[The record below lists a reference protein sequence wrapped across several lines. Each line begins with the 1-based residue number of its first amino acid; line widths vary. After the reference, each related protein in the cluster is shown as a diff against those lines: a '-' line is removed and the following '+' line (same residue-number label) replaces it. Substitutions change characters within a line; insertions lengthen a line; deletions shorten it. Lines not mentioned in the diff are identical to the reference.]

1 MSETKEITPKIVAE
15 LLAEAV
21 PEGLKL
27 IDIEQRLDVSRRHR
41 PDIKAALA
49 DLREAQ
55 QARQGREG
63 RWFSRSKT
71 AGDAPAQGERRVSGR
86 LRVFPSGRAEAL
98 PDDGGRAV
106 RIRAED
112 LGPALD
118 SDQVIVDCW
127 TDWNGPRGRV
137 IEVTERGRRRVTGLI
152 TGSQS
157 AQAWTLEPDD
167 PRLGARISLD
177 SLGNAAVG
185 ESVVAQIT
193 VYPDQLGGE
202 VRAKVTH
209 RLGDP
214 ADPRGEVQ
222 KLLIMEEIEE
232 EHGADVLAEI
242 AGLPQSLSEK
252 DRSGRQDLRD
262 LPFFTIDPGDA
273 RDFDDAVC
281 VDQRARGWCLH
292 VAVADVSHY
301 VRAGSTTDGCA
312 AGRALSVYLP
322 DRAIH
327 MLPEPLSTGICSLAP
342 RTDRLAMV
350 VRMMVDDRGAVSE
363 EAVMPAVIR
372 SRERLDYE
380 GVAEVL
386 AGKHDRE
393 GASDAWRPEID
404 RLTDVADALHRAR
417 IARGGLDFDL
427 PQAKVVLDEDNP
439 LSVRDVRRSKPSA
452 FIAHAY
458 RLIEEC
464 MVAANEA
471 VGRFCASR
479 QLQVLWRIHEPPRSE
494 RFSEL
499 ITLVRSLGVRVKR
512 VSKPEP
518 QAFQRLLESIQGHR
532 AEESLAIAMLR
543 CLSQA
548 SYSAQNHGHFALAAP
563 AYLHFTSPIRR
574 YPDLITH
581 RVVKLALAA
590 ETDFPGDDPAP
601 APTKAQVTQIAAQC
615 SETERRAV
623 TVERGVVD
631 MYRAF
636 VMREHVGDVFE
647 AKVTAV
653 ASFGLFVQLASP
665 FVEGLLKREG
675 LGSDRWDLSEDG
687 GALVGRRTGMRYVLG
702 SQVKVRL
709 KDVSVVR
716 RQITFE
722 LADPPAAP
730 SRNSWPRSKGKKGA
744 KGAKTQNRRSGKR
757 RGGRRR

>member
-1 MSETKEITPKIVAE
+1 MSDTEEITAKTVAE
-15 LLAEAV
+15 LLTGAA

-27 IDIEQRLDVSRRHR
+27 ADLERRLDVSRRRR
-41 PDIKAALA
+41 PELKAALA
-49 DLREAQ
+49 ELRDAQ

-63 RWFSRSKT
+63 RWFSRSNA
-71 AGDAPAQGERRVSGR
+71 AGDAPAAGERRVGGR
-86 LRVFPSGRAEAL
+86 LRVFPSGRAEAI

-106 RIRAED
+106 RVRAED

-118 SDQVIVDCW
+118 SDRVIVDCF
-127 TDWNGPRGRV
+127 TDWNGPRGRI
-137 IEVTERGRRRVTGLI
+137 IEVTERGRRRVTGLVV
-152 TGSQS
+152 GSRP
-157 AQAWTLEPDD
+157 AWELEPDD
-167 PRLGARISLD
+167 PRLPSRILLE
-177 SLGNAAVG
+177 SLGDAVVG
-185 ESVVAQIT
+185 ESVVARIT
-193 VYPDQLGGE
+193 AYPDKLGGE
-202 VRAKVTH
+202 LRATVTH

-222 KLLIMEEIEE
+222 KILIMEEIEQ
-232 EHGADVLAEI
+232 EHGPEVLAEI
-242 AGLPQSLSEK
+242 ADLPQSLSEK
-252 DRSGRQDLRD
+252 DRAGREDLRD

-281 VDQRARGWCLH
+281 VVSHAGGWQLH

-301 VRAGSTTDGCA
+301 VLAGSVTDECA

-350 VRMMVDDRGAVSE
+350 VRMVVDDQGAVTD
-363 EAVMPAVIR
+363 EAVLPAVIR

-386 AGKHDRE
+386 AGRHDRE
-393 GASDAWRPEID
+393 GAGDAWRPEIA

-427 PQAKVVLDEDNP
+427 PEAKVVLDEDDP
-439 LSVRDVRRSKPSA
+439 LSVRDVCRSKPSP

-471 VGRFCASR
+471 VGRFCEKR
-479 QLQVLWRIHEPPRSE
+479 RLRVLWRVHETPRSE
-494 RFSEL
+494 RFGDL
-499 ITLVRSLGVRVKR
+499 VTLARGLGVRIGR
-512 VSKPEP
+512 ATKPEP
-518 QAFQRLLESIQGHR
+518 RTFQLLLERIKGHR
-532 AEESLAIAMLR
+532 AETPLAVAMLR
-543 CLSQA
+543 CLAQA
-548 SYSAQNHGHFALAAP
+548 SYSAQNLGHFALAAP

-590 ETDFPGDDPAP
+590 ETDFPGDDPAAAP
-601 APTKAQVTQIAAQC
+601 AASQVTHIAAHC

-623 TVERGVVD
+623 GVERAVKD

-636 VMREHVGDVFE
+636 VMREHLGDVFE
-647 AKVTAV
+647 GKVTAV
-653 ASFGLFVQLASP
+653 ASYGLFVQLAAP
-665 FVEGLLKREG
+665 FVEGLLKREA
-675 LGSDRWDLSEDG
+675 LGSERWDLSDDG
-687 GALVGRRTGMRYVLG
+687 GALVGRRSGQRYALG
-702 SQVKVRL
+702 SDVKVRVV
-709 KDVSVVR
+709 DASVVR

-722 LADPPAAP
+722 LAEPPAAP
-730 SRNSWPRSKGKKGA
+730 ARKPRPGGRRSPGKK
-744 KGAKTQNRRSGKR
+744 TPRRRSGKR
-757 RGGRRR
+757 RGRNRQ